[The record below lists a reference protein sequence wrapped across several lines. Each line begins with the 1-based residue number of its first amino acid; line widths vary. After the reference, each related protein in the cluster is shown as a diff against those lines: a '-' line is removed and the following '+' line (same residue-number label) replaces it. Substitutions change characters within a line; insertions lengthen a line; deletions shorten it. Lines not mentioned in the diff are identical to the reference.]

1 MRKLSKICES
11 AWGDMMR
18 RGSGEEIRKEDDVN
32 NLDVDGLTDYLKKH
46 YEPLNAYAVITN
58 VANII
63 SVPIIRDHVNHCIL
77 FGYETKKIKM
87 INEIPDVVHGL
98 LRVMKNNFSIETS
111 EGEFEN
117 EQYKVYTISPKDGSD
132 VTNKFF
138 IEVIDFLLY
147 HIPGD
152 LYNKSIQ
159 KIDDKS

>member
-1 MRKLSKICES
+1 MIPDFKTYIGES

-77 FGYETKKIKM
+77 FGYETKKVKM
-87 INEIPDVVHGL
+87 INDIPDVVHGL
-98 LRVMKNNFSIETS
+98 LRVMKNNFTDDQLALFYNNI
-111 EGEFEN
+111 N
-117 EQYKVYTISPKDGSD
+117 NLRI
-132 VTNKFF
+132 
-138 IEVIDFLLY
+138 IDSNNGLLY
-147 HIPGD
+147 
-152 LYNKSIQ
+152 
-159 KIDDKS
+159 KIFLNIN